1 MCTRANLYDYSF
13 ALHARKT
20 QYRLQRRMPMPILKN
35 APEPL
40 IVINQNNLD
49 YRNCHGDRK

>member
-1 MCTRANLYDYSF
+1 MNYDF
-13 ALHARKT
+13 TLHDRKT
-20 QYRLQRRMPMPILKN
+20 QYRLQHRMPMPILNN
-35 APEPL
+35 APETI